1 MMAHSFVKWL
11 DARTGL
17 LTTLNQKKAQAVPAH
32 MSFFYCFGG
41 ISLLIILMQLVTG
54 IYMTFYYAPHPHE
67 ALRSI
72 EAMSNGS
79 VTGAMMRNMHR
90 WGSTLLLATLFSHMI
105 TVVLH
110 KAYRNP
116 RELNWLSGV
125 FQFILVVLL
134 LATGLI
140 LPWDWRAYWSF
151 AIWADYLESWPLVGS
166 WLKNALLDHFT
177 INRGFVL
184 HVLILPALLGI
195 LLNFH
200 FRMVR
205 RHGIAGPL

>member
-1 MMAHSFVKWL
+1 MINWL
-11 DARTGL
+11 NERTGFWEWRR
-17 LTTLNQKKAQAVPAH
+17 KKAAQAVPAH

-41 ISLLIILMQLVTG
+41 ISLLIILLQVLTG
-54 IYMTFYYAPHPHE
+54 VYMVFFYTPHAQE
-67 ALRSI
+67 ALKSI

-79 VTGAMMRNMHR
+79 VLGALMRNTHR
-90 WGSTLLLATLFSHMI
+90 WGSTLLLAAIFAHLV
-105 TVVLH
+105 TVVSH

-125 FQFILVVLL
+125 FQFILVILL
-134 LATGLI
+134 LITGLV

-151 AIWADYLESWPLVGS
+151 AIWVDYLETWPLVGS
-166 WLKNALLDHFT
+166 FLKNSLLDHFT
-177 INRGFVL
+177 INRGFVI
-184 HVLILPALLGI
+184 HILILPVLLGI
-195 LLNFH
+195 LLHFH